1 MKKLVMVD
9 CISQHRIRYVVE
21 VENDINH
28 ALDEVV
34 ARDTDAYFEEFSQK
48 HLGEVIISHREITK
62 EEYLK
67 IFNIDNDY
75 LQQWTED
82 QKLKFINR
90 INYEVEENDINSN
103 SGNET

>member
-90 INYEVEENDINSN
+90 INYEVEENDNNSN
-103 SGNET
+103 SGNEA